1 MQTEHIGHIY
11 QTTDYDLFSYYEG
24 NRRISEEHVKGLLKS
39 FNECHYEFV
48 PIIVTPGMVVLDGQH
63 RLEAS
68 KKGGYPVSFVVTPD
82 NIVPTQTIRQLNQN
96 QKPLTL
102 PEYLHLHVEDGISEY
117 IEFNRLLESY
127 NNKVDKA
134 GLTRNT
140 NDGYKLGFTSMLGL
154 LCGRKNIEVAAL
166 IKHTP
171 LPWNVGHPGAKLT
184 DLFKSGNIKMD
195 SVAKGVATLD
205 YLLEVL
211 DVSPRQRAK
220 GKLHRN
226 AYLHLRTRN
235 YLCAFHYLLH
245 YRNTKVSNT
254 NEIFDPDVFLVQV
267 ARHPKRLLLDGNGFS
282 ADYTGKWHDSVR
294 HIEDIYNFKSELD
307 GYVYL
312 SRGGTQ

>member
-11 QTTDYDLFSYYEG
+11 QTKDYDLFSYYEG

-48 PIIVTPGMVVLDGQH
+48 PIMVLDGQH

-68 KKGGYPVSFVVTPD
+68 KKGGYPVSFVITPD

-102 PEYLHLHVEDGISEY
+102 PEYLHLHVKDGISEY

-127 NNKVDKA
+127 NNKIDKA

-140 NDGYKLGFTSMLGL
+140 NDGYKIGFTSVLGL
-154 LCGRKNIEVAAL
+154 LCGRKNVEVAAL

-171 LPWNVGHPGAKLT
+171 LPWNAGHPAKLT
-184 DLFKSGNIKMD
+184 EIFKSGNIKMD

-211 DVSPRQRAK
+211 DVLPRQRAK

-254 NEIFDPDVFLVQV
+254 NEIFDPDVFLEQV
-267 ARHPKRLLLDGNGFS
+267 ERHPKKLLLDGNGFS